1 MMRQEAAA
9 PDPRRCPVMPLQ
21 PFSSDF
27 PFLWFDEPRFTG
39 PEDVLVL
46 GVLVAPAEE
55 QPTAEPEPEAAMILH
70 AAPAET
76 APPAP
81 ETPAE
86 PVVVIAST
94 PAAETGA
101 RPTDAAPTAPETPA
115 EPAVAIAGTPAAETE
130 ATPPPAEPD
139 AAQPAFAVPDEAS
152 FPTLAELDAI
162 LAANAGA
169 PATPTAEERA
179 EVIALLG
186 LDPAIAEDPALY
198 AETLA
203 NLPDPD
209 ADAALEQWLAEYGV
223 EATTPDPAG
232 AWSLG

>member
-39 PEDVLVL
+39 PEDILVL

-86 PVVVIAST
+86 PVVVIAS
-94 PAAETGA
+94 
-101 RPTDAAPTAPETPA
+101 
-115 EPAVAIAGTPAAETE
+115 TPAAETE

-186 LDPAIAEDPALY
+186 LDPAIAADPTLY

-209 ADAALEQWLAEYGV
+209 ADVALEQWLAEYGV